1 VAATVTLGAPGIY
14 LAPERNRPELAGVR
28 MDVCA
33 FAGVAPRGPCR
44 LPDAAPDPLPE
55 GSTLGLPRR
64 RSVAV
69 AVESFGAY
77 RRLYGGFEGPGRLPF
92 AVASFFEQG
101 GRRAWIVRV
110 VRDYGPGHPDNDG
123 GVASGVLPG
132 IEVAGSGDPVRLV
145 ARSEGSWGNRLR
157 AAVGFTARPLSFT
170 APAVNGLTVDPA
182 ARPAV
187 GTLLRLRVG
196 AATEHAFVAET
207 RREEGG
213 TRVRVSLDRV
223 LAAPPDDAH
232 PAEIVEATL
241 LVDDGDGRAE
251 RFAGLGLGG
260 AHPESLAAVLCH
272 RSELLFP
279 HLDWHLSDLVP
290 VAGARF
296 GESLLP
302 PVVPGEPPQFDDGA
316 GDPVVDRYDD
326 LVPDDFFDLG
336 WTLGDEGPGAGV
348 HAFLGTPEVAT
359 LVVPDLYSPGPLAPV
374 EPIVEP
380 PTLAG
385 PEFGPCVV
393 LPPPAEQDNPPPELV
408 GLFLDPLDP
417 ADFDAIVGLQSRLV
431 DLAEVTGAFAVL
443 LDVPP
448 GLPHRR
454 VLDWRARF
462 GSSYAA
468 AYHPWLL
475 VARPDDQR
483 DALILLPPSAVAAGL
498 IASRERL
505 FGIPHGPWNAIVAEV
520 VDAAER
526 TSPARHDE
534 LHQAGINVYLLER
547 DGVVLYGSR
556 TLSRERTLRQLTVRR
571 LMMALRR
578 ALERETWWLVFEP
591 NAPALWAEVRRFL
604 TLWLRRL
611 WEVGAFRGA
620 REEEAFFVRCDRDL
634 NPRSSL
640 DLGRLVVEVGVAPA
654 EPLEFI
660 VLRLVRGGDG
670 TLTVEA

>member
-14 LAPERNRPELAGVR
+14 LAPEENRPQLAGVR

-44 LPDAAPDPLPE
+44 EPDSSPDPLPE
-55 GSTLGLPRR
+55 GSTLALPRR

-77 RRLYGGFEGPGRLPF
+77 RRLFGGFEGPGRLPF

-101 GRRAWIVRV
+101 GRRAWVVRV
-110 VRDYGPGHPDNDG
+110 VHDYGPGHPENVL
-123 GVASGVLPG
+123 GVAQGTLAG
-132 IEVAGSGDPVRLV
+132 IEVDGSGVPVVLV
-145 ARSEGSWGNRLR
+145 ARSEGSWANKLR
-157 AAVGFTARPLSFT
+157 AAVGFTARPLFFS
-170 APAVNGLTVDPA
+170 APAATELTVDPA
-182 ARPAV
+182 ERPAI
-187 GTLLRLRVG
+187 GTLVRFRVP
-196 AATEHAFVAET
+196 AAGFTYAFVASA

-213 TRVRVSLDRV
+213 GELRVTLDRAV
-223 LAAPPDDAH
+223 ALPPGTAA
-232 PAEIVEATL
+232 EVVEATL
-241 LVDDGDGRAE
+241 VLDDGDGRGE

-260 AHPESLAAVLCH
+260 AHPRSLAAVLCH
-272 RSELLFP
+272 QSELVLP
-279 HLDWHLSDLVP
+279 HLDWHLADLLP
-290 VAGARF
+290 AADARF
-296 GESLLP
+296 AEPLLP
-302 PVVPGEPPQFDDGA
+302 PAGPDDPPQFKDGDT
-316 GDPVVDRYDD
+316 GEPVVDRYGD

-336 WTLGDEGPGAGV
+336 WTPGDEGPGAGV

-374 EPIVEP
+374 EPIAEP

-385 PEFGPCVV
+385 PEFGPCVE
-393 LPPPAEQDNPPPELV
+393 LPPPAAQENPPPELA

-417 ADFDAIVGLQSRLV
+417 ADFDTIVGLQSRLV
-431 DLAEVTGAFAVL
+431 DLAEITAAFAVL

-454 VLDWRARF
+454 VLEWRSRCR
-462 GSSYAA
+462 SSYAA
-468 AYHPWLL
+468 AYHPWLQ
-475 VARPDDQR
+475 VARADDGR
-483 DALILLPPSAVAAGL
+483 DALILLPPSAAAAGL
-498 IASRERL
+498 VASRERL
-505 FGIPHGPWNAIVAEV
+505 FGIPHGPWNAVVAEV
-520 VDAAER
+520 VNAAER
-526 TSPARHDE
+526 VSPARHDE
-534 LHQAGINVYLLER
+534 LHQAGINVYLQER

-556 TLSRERTLRQLTVRR
+556 TLSRDPSLRQLTVRR

-591 NAPALWAEVRRFL
+591 NTPALWAEVRRFL

-620 REEEAFFVRCDRDL
+620 REEEAFFVRCDGDL

-654 EPLEFI
+654 EPIEFL

-670 TLTVEA
+670 TLTVEG